1 MPDTANGSATSSGKI
16 TYGSLFSGVGGF
28 DLGCDAA
35 GWDCRWQVEWDE
47 KCRQVL
53 AHHWPTVNRY
63 EDVRDVAGM
72 GLLQHDGDGAN
83 SAPAS
88 DEHRSSDG
96 LGVPVLGGDDAA
108 GSVDI
113 PLAGRS
119 ADGPDS
125 EGTVSDADAQQGP
138 RSVLEPVDV
147 ITFGFPCQDLS
158 VAGKR
163 AGLDGARSGLFFE
176 AVRIIREM
184 REATNGL
191 YPRVAVAENVVGL
204 LNADQGSAMER
215 CLEALA
221 EVGAVALEWR
231 VLDAQFFGV
240 PQRRRRVFLVAVFD
254 SGAAGRGQVFPEPE
268 SVRGNPATG
277 DETGQAVAGTLG
289 GGSGSRGWAADTE
302 RMTFVPG
309 RTNALTARGNP
320 GNARD
325 AETQGF
331 IFPDGQ
337 PEVSATVTAKWA
349 KGTGGYAG
357 VNETE
362 NLVTT
367 STVSAS
373 AVAMN
378 QRDEVRLSEVHPAL
392 VQPGGRPG
400 NGTPTIIQTFVK
412 AGRARSKDD
421 AETWKADGPAPTL
434 NVFDNGGDTRATI
447 LAIPADGL
455 PDTTGTLTTAFGAK
469 NYGNI
474 QEVLSGSIIPTEQ
487 PVTGTPDSGIVGALT
502 TRMMAYGSPEVD
514 ANHYLPTQEV
524 PELPNT
530 TGTVMASW
538 SHGPGNAQVEEG
550 LVQPVL
556 APTLTASNNPS
567 RSPQSAEVTQQVAAV
582 NAAGLGVRRLTP
594 RECERLMGWGDD
606 HTRYAADGK
615 EIADSHRY
623 RMCGN
628 GVAAP
633 VAKYIATCVARILS

>member
-1 MPDTANGSATSSGKI
+1 MTDAAISGASSEESCPV

-47 KCRQVL
+47 KCRTVL
-53 AHHWPTVNRY
+53 ANHWPNVARH
-63 EDVRDVAGM
+63 EDVRDVVG
-72 GLLQHDGDGAN
+72 GLGLPQLGDRRHD
-83 SAPAS
+83 SAPAAHELGAG
-88 DEHRSSDG
+88 DRVG
-96 LGVPVLGGDDAA
+96 LP
-108 GSVDI
+108 
-113 PLAGRS
+113 
-119 ADGPDS
+119 
-125 EGTVSDADAQQGP
+125 
-138 RSVLEPVDV
+138 VLEPVDI

-163 AGLDGARSGLFFE
+163 AGLDGERSGLFFE

-204 LNADQGSAMER
+204 LNADGGSAMER

-240 PQRRRRVFLVAVFD
+240 PRRVFLVAVFD
-254 SGAAGRGQVFPEPE
+254 PRAAGRGQVFPEPE
-268 SVRGNPATG
+268 GVFGDPAAS
-277 DETGQAVAGTLG
+277 DEAGQAVAGTLG
-289 GGSGSRGWAADTE
+289 GGSGSRGWSPDTD
-302 RMTFVPG
+302 RMTFVPDG
-309 RTNALTARGNP
+309 TGTLPSRGDA
-320 GNARD
+320 GYARD
-325 AETQGF
+325 ADTQGF
-331 IFPDGQ
+331 IFTDDAP
-337 PEVSATVTAKWA
+337 
-349 KGTGGYAG
+349 
-357 VNETE
+357 
-362 NLVTT
+362 TT
-367 STVSAS
+367 L

-400 NGTPTIIQTFVK
+400 HGTPTILQTYVK

-447 LAIPADGL
+447 LAVPAEGL
-455 PDTTGTLTTAFGAK
+455 PETTGTLTTAFGAK

-474 QEVLSGSIIPTEQ
+474 QEVLSGSIIPTQQ
-487 PVTGTPDSGIVGALT
+487 PTAGTPTDGIVGALT

-514 ANHYLPTQEV
+514 GNHYLPAPM
-524 PELPNT
+524 PELPKT
-530 TGTVMASW
+530 TGTVLASW
-538 SHGPGNAQVEEG
+538 SHGAGNAQVEEG
-550 LVQPVL
+550 FCIPAHRTDSETAHADGTSTASGGQTYAFQPDDNRGEAPGALRAVEASVAPTIGCGDHHSDRGL
-556 APTLTASNNPS
+556 RILSPAEPTASQIAPTLTASNDPS
-567 RSPQSAEVTQQVAAV
+567 RSPQSSEVTQQVAAV

-594 RECERLMGWGDD
+594 RECERLMGWPDD

-623 RMCGN
+623 KMCGN

-633 VAKYIATCVARILS
+633 VAKYIAVCVTRILG